1 MKYTIAALL
10 TIATLFMPFGMTAY
24 GAETTALD
32 EENAKILDDA
42 DGLTFQET
50 LQRPDGK
57 SIVLDA
63 QVDVQ
68 NVERVDCYQYVPMTI
83 TEQQKDALL
92 HAYVGDRAA
101 EGKNY
106 ERDGLFQFWA
116 LSNSSDPDDMEDIYK
131 YSVTHARAGEHVIP
145 DEDIFLLEY
154 VPGFCSLYPFD
165 SNLLG
170 SVSESAMTTSAEDIV
185 KNCEALVDAVRGQ
198 SQYAVDH
205 IFAYGKDGS
214 VPFYKVVFKQQ
225 KDGMPITGYNDFVF
239 MVDDQQIEL
248 FTGPVFGVGESLLT
262 EPIIPVEQA
271 VNILRENAAQISFEA
286 FYNLV
291 GDNEFDKLVGDELF
305 IGSIT
310 LEYIIMNQVDGTVQI
325 VPAWRFSVGQTDTE
339 MNQLRDRVVAVNAV
353 TGEIIQGR
361 RNFNF

>member
-1 MKYTIAALL
+1 
-10 TIATLFMPFGMTAY
+10 
-24 GAETTALD
+24 
-32 EENAKILDDA
+32 
-42 DGLTFQET
+42 
-50 LQRPDGK
+50 
-57 SIVLDA
+57 
-63 QVDVQ
+63 
-68 NVERVDCYQYVPMTI
+68 
-83 TEQQKDALL
+83 
-92 HAYVGDRAA
+92 
-101 EGKNY
+101 
-106 ERDGLFQFWA
+106 
-116 LSNSSDPDDMEDIYK
+116 
-131 YSVTHARAGEHVIP
+131 
-145 DEDIFLLEY
+145 
-154 VPGFCSLYPFD
+154 
-165 SNLLG
+165 
-170 SVSESAMTTSAEDIV
+170 
-185 KNCEALVDAVRGQ
+185 
-198 SQYAVDH
+198 
-205 IFAYGKDGS
+205 
-214 VPFYKVVFKQQ
+214 
-225 KDGMPITGYNDFVF
+225 MPITGYNDFVF

-325 VPAWRFSVGQTDTE
+325 VPAWRFNVGRTDTE